1 MRKRLEQPKH
11 WKTRSISLLIQLS
24 VKSHRLSFGDVA
36 ATISLIRV
44 LTVHFSPIFR
54 HTLFEYA
61 QTCTELHWRGE
72 DKANQNCITTK
83 KKPAREKLLIV
94 SPFQRPEAV
103 RGLFVQGPAQWRT
116 QALVHEKL
124 QCTKQLGL
132 KGKAAW
138 CYKPLFYVL
147 LSVSPRMSY
156 SLTSLLNFPHS
167 SVTLCLSL
175 SLRFLRF
182 VLGRTDNI
190 QLFLHSFIWQFS
202 LRRTLHSPTADHV
215 RELICISQWYRYWQ
229 FLWQQQGGH

>member
-1 MRKRLEQPKH
+1 MCSQY
-11 WKTRSISLLIQLS
+11 ISPLFL
-24 VKSHRLSFGDVA
+24 G
-36 ATISLIRV
+36 V
-44 LTVHFSPIFR
+44 LCLN
-54 HTLFEYA
+54 TLKLVPS
-61 QTCTELHWRGE
+61 CTEGE

-83 KKPAREKLLIV
+83 KKPAGEKLLIV
-94 SPFQRPEAV
+94 SPFQRPKAV

-147 LSVSPRMSY
+147 LSLSPRMSY
-156 SLTSLLNFPHS
+156 SLTSLLHFPHS
-167 SVTLCLSL
+167 SLTLRLSL

-182 VLGRTDNI
+182 VLGRTNDI

-202 LRRTLHSPTADHV
+202 LRRTLHSPTAGHV
-215 RELICISQWYRYWQ
+215 TELICICQ
-229 FLWQQQGGH
+229 